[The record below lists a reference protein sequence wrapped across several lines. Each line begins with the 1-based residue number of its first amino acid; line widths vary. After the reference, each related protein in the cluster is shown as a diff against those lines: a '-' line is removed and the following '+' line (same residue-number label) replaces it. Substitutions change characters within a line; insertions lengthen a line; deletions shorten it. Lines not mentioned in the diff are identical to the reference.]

1 MSSMQQRAKELMPSM
16 LLTLLSIIQA
26 LALELLWSRLT
37 ASEHLWQFD
46 WVALLGWLQ
55 MSAVLFGILEIW
67 LMYTSLVLRLQWTP
81 STRDS
86 VIPFV
91 IGLLEFAMI
100 DLTGP
105 ETMGLWFVALALTF
119 AVAVAATQLSF
130 RRARLDPANSEFF
143 DTVAPSTAR
152 DYYPTIGVVAA
163 FLAAAL
169 AIQSLGSDGWAALAG
184 LLLANAA
191 LIQQIA
197 LTRYYTNRSLFGEG

>member
-1 MSSMQQRAKELMPSM
+1 MQQRAKALMPSM

-37 ASEHLWQFD
+37 ASEHLWRFD

-55 MSAVLFGILEIW
+55 MSAVLFGIIEIW
-67 LMYTSLVLRLQWTP
+67 LMYTSLVLRLRWTP

-100 DLTGP
+100 DLMGP
-105 ETMGLWFVALALTF
+105 ETMSMWFVALALTF
-119 AVAVAATQLSF
+119 AVAVYATQMSF
-130 RRARLDPANSEFF
+130 RRARRDPDNREFF
-143 DTVAPSTAR
+143 DTVAPVSAR
-152 DYYPTIGVVAA
+152 DLYPTLGVVAA

-169 AIQSLGSDGWAALAG
+169 AVHGLGSDGWAAFAG
-184 LLLANAA
+184 LSLANAA

-197 LTRYYTNRSLFGEG
+197 LTRYYTNRSLFGAGD